1 MNAHAPIAEGLATA
15 PSRDFIRSPSGLFLP
30 SAAAEAQIRSSR
42 RPKAMDFFAGC
53 GGITLGFIQAG
64 FEVVAAVEND
74 PYAVTTFMLNLC
86 RWGQVEIHYVEPADK
101 DRLNRSME
109 RSKTKGGRSLADTV
123 RQGSGLAGSG
133 WIKNEPTSTPGVS
146 HIFFGD
152 VRKLTA
158 ERILSDIGM
167 KRGELDCVAGG
178 PPCQGYS
185 TAGKRDVMDPRSSL
199 VFDFARF
206 IVGLNPKTMVMENV
220 IGITTMLTPDGQP
233 VLDQFCRI
241 LEDGG
246 FGGFDA
252 FQRALKARPDLAG
265 LMRGKANEKRSA
277 KPRAQRPIPAEA
289 AMPDLFAAE

>member
-1 MNAHAPIAEGLATA
+1 MNALASIAETLATA
-15 PSRDFIRSPSGLFLP
+15 PSREFVRAPSGLYMP
-30 SAAAEAQIRSSR
+30 AAAAEAHIRATR
-42 RPKAMDFFAGC
+42 RPKAMDFFAGA
-53 GGITLGFIQAG
+53 GGMSLGFIQAG

-86 RWGQVEIHYVEPADK
+86 RWGQVEIHYVEPGDK

-109 RSKTKGGRSLADTV
+109 RKRKGEPSLADTI

-158 ERILSDIGM
+158 ERILSDLGM

-206 IVGLNPKTMVMENV
+206 IVGLNPKTMCMENV
-220 IGITTMLTPDGQP
+220 VGITTMLTPDGQP

-252 FQRALKARPDLAG
+252 FQRALKANPDLAG
-265 LMRGKANEKRSA
+265 LMRSKPVEKPHA
-277 KPRAQRPIPAEA
+277 KPRAKSRAQAEA
-289 AMPDLFAAE
+289 PIPDLFAAE

>member
-1 MNAHAPIAEGLATA
+1 MDAFLVES
-15 PSRDFIRSPSGLFLP
+15 PSREFVRTPSGLLLP
-30 SAAAEAQIRSSR
+30 SAAAEARIRATR

-53 GGITLGFIQAG
+53 GGLSLGFIQAG

-74 PYAVTTFMLNLC
+74 PYAITTYMLNLC
-86 RWGQVEIHYVEPADK
+86 RWGQVEIHYVEPSDK

-109 RSKTKGGRSLADTV
+109 RGKVKGGRSLADTV

-133 WIKNEPTSTPGVS
+133 WIKNEPASTPGVS

-158 ERILSDIGM
+158 ERILSDLGM

-185 TAGKRDVMDPRSSL
+185 VAGKRDVMDPRSSL

-206 IVGLNPKTMVMENV
+206 IVGLNPKTMIMENV
-220 IGITTMLTPDGQP
+220 VGITTMLTADGQP

-241 LEDGG
+241 LEDGD

-252 FQRALKARPDLAG
+252 FQRALKANPDLAG
-265 LMRGKANEKRSA
+265 LMRSKPVEKSTP
-277 KPRAQRPIPAEA
+277 KPRGKRERSNEA
-289 AMPDLFAAE
+289 APDLFAAE

>member
-1 MNAHAPIAEGLATA
+1 MVGHLASA
-15 PSRDFIRSPSGLFLP
+15 PSREFIRAPSGLYLP
-30 SAAAEAQIRSSR
+30 TAAAEMQIRAAR
-42 RPKAMDFFAGC
+42 RPKAIDFFAGA
-53 GGITLGFIQAG
+53 GGMSLGFIQAG

-74 PYAVTTFMLNLC
+74 PHAVTTYMLNLC
-86 RWGQVEIHYVEPADK
+86 RWGQVEIHYVEPCDK
-101 DRLNRSME
+101 GRLNGSME
-109 RSKTKGGRSLADTV
+109 QSKTKGGRSLADTI

-133 WIKNEPTSTPGVS
+133 WIKNEPATTPGVS

-185 TAGKRDVMDPRSSL
+185 HAGKRDVMDPRSSL
-199 VFDFARF
+199 VLDFARF
-206 IVGLNPKTMVMENV
+206 IVGLNPKTMAMENV
-220 IGITTMLTPDGQP
+220 VGITTMLTPEGQP

-252 FQRALKARPDLAG
+252 FQRALKAHPQLAG
-265 LMRGKANEKRSA
+265 LMRSRPVEGPGKGKRGRSA
-277 KPRAQRPIPAEA
+277 TREA
-289 AMPDLFAAE
+289 ATADLFSEAAA